1 MSPMADQNTS
11 RRARFRREPE
21 MGPLG
26 PGKTP
31 VKDPMEG
38 LTGVLAGTLIMEAI
52 TILLILTVILKVEE
66 GALWTTFNWV
76 YVTVI
81 GVAHIIAAFFQKRPE
96 MLWVDLA
103 LQVPLIFGFFIHWS
117 VTVVGITFGIVWFF
131 IIKLRSE
138 MLQRMRAGYLVT
150 QHLGTAEDPE
160 R

>member
-1 MSPMADQNTS
+1 MTRKNQQ
-11 RRARFRREPE
+11 

-26 PGKTP
+26 PGKAP
-31 VKDPMEG
+31 VKDPMSG

-52 TILLILTVILKVEE
+52 TVLLILTVILKVDGGEH
-66 GALWTTFNWV
+66 WTTFNWV
-76 YVTVI
+76 YITVI
-81 GVAHIIAAFFQKRPE
+81 GLAHVVMAFFQKKPAA
-96 MLWVDLA
+96 LWIDLA
-103 LQVPLIFGFFIHWS
+103 LQIPLIFGFFIHWS